1 MQAKPDIENRDDID
15 RLMVRFYTDAL
26 ADEKIGYIFK
36 DVAKLDLES
45 HLPVIGDFWE
55 TILFQNGVYA
65 RYGRTPLA
73 VHGELNEKT
82 PLLFEHF
89 TRWLE
94 LFEAAVNKDF
104 EGPNADFIKSRA
116 HAIANRMFMYV
127 SGEQAAVSA
136 LG

>member
-1 MQAKPDIENRDDID
+1 MEVKRDIENRDDID
-15 RLMVRFYTDAL
+15 RLMVGFYSAAL
-26 ADEKIGYIFK
+26 ADDTIGYIFK

-65 RYGRTPLA
+65 RYGRTPLM

-94 LFEAAVNKDF
+94 LFEAAVDGYFK
-104 EGPNADFIKSRA
+104 GPNADFIKSRA

-127 SGEQAAVSA
+127 SSEQPTFTA

>member
-1 MQAKPDIENRDDID
+1 MEVKRDIENRDDID
-15 RLMVRFYTDAL
+15 RLMVGFYSAAL
-26 ADEKIGYIFK
+26 ADDKIGYIFK

-65 RYGRTPLA
+65 RYGRTPLM

-82 PLLFEHF
+82 PLLFDHF

-94 LFEAAVNKDF
+94 LFEAAVDGYFK
-104 EGPNADFIKSRA
+104 GPNADFIKSRA

-127 SGEQAAVSA
+127 SGEQPTFTA

>member
-1 MQAKPDIENRDDID
+1 
-15 RLMVRFYTDAL
+15 VGFYTAAL

-65 RYGRTPLA
+65 RYGRTPLM

-82 PLLFEHF
+82 PLLFDHF

-94 LFEAAVNKDF
+94 LFEAAVDGDF

-127 SGEQAAVSA
+127 SSEHPTISA
-136 LG
+136 FG